1 MATYTLYHNPRCS
14 KSRQTLALLQENGI
28 QPEIIEYLPSPPSL
42 EALQQ
47 LQQLLGVAALQMLR
61 TKEQVF
67 AELGL
72 GNHGLTDTQ
81 LLQAAAANPILLER
95 PIVVCGDRAVIGRPP
110 ENALELL

>member
-28 QPEIIEYLPSPPSL
+28 QPEIIEYLTSPPSL
-42 EALQQ
+42 AALQQ

-72 GNHGLTDTQ
+72 DKHGLTDTQ